1 MARLFYTF
9 VYFFFWPISQVWAVQ
24 MRPSTDIERSGSEPG
39 IATRFGEMIVW
50 ILENTLNILTFI
62 VIVWL
67 MIKIIRLT
75 YELIM
80 AGQLICMR
88 VTLPR
93 ADSKLDKERET
104 KKDFKEK
111 VGIMSIFYKSVHNL
125 TQSSA
130 FATIMNFIFRHAKI
144 SLELMYH
151 DGMVHFYAVGYRE
164 HMSLVVQQITS
175 NYPDAEVKIIP
186 RDKFPEIKP
195 LGFTLQA
202 ASVGK
207 VNDDVFPIKT
217 YKYFEDDPL
226 SSFTNN
232 FWSLKKTDV
241 ASVQFVM
248 KPLGHSWNRKAKKAA
263 GLVAKWEYKKG
274 IKASLPVQI
283 FKWIVAPISWLLY
296 RFIRN
301 EQDPTGS
308 NAPWAASGDSYK
320 IFNQAETEAHKMVG
334 ESAGQ
339 PGFQTSIRIL
349 VSSDTSE
356 SARNALQNLVAASS
370 IFTDEYNN
378 QLDNPQLLEDT
389 MRFIFTP
396 LRYFAYRFRL
406 LGIFQAISKFSC
418 DELSTLFHF
427 PDINY
432 NKSPVIAW
440 LEYKM
445 LAPPPNLRFP
455 NEPLIMK
462 DYKRD
467 KEGHIYTTDGSLLQ
481 IDKNKNLL
489 RNADKDLLLLD
500 GTIVTVAKEGENIGR
515 PLDEGKTPV
524 QIDEHRKLQWFP
536 LYKDGVLMGWNE
548 YRNNRTPIYFSKK
561 DRGRHHYII
570 GKSGWGKSV
579 FIGYLARQD
588 LWNGEGLG
596 VIDPHGDLIEDI
608 VAFTPKERAKD
619 MIIFDPAD
627 HDRPMWLNM
636 LDLIATDPA
645 LKSIEKDRAALD
657 ATSIFIKMYGDEIF
671 GPRIQHYFRNGCLT
685 LMDDDEEGGTL
696 IDVPRLFVDEAF
708 MKYKTSKIKN
718 VMVKAFWD
726 HEYAQTGDREK
737 QEMIPFFS
745 AKFGPFITNTTM
757 RNIIGQTKSAFNI
770 REVMDSQ
777 KALMVNLSKGKI
789 GDLNAQLLGLIMVS
803 KINMAAMSRADM
815 PEDQRKDFYLYVD
828 EFQNFATDTFG
839 EILSEARKYRLA
851 LIMAHQ
857 FIAQIGGSG
866 DKHGKW
872 GGKPSIK
879 DAVFGNA
886 GTIMSFKVGA
896 EDAEYL
902 EKEYAPALSQQDI
915 IGIANFTTYCKLNI
929 DNATTRPFDLK
940 TIWDNTY
947 KNAEVSK
954 IIKEYSRKMYGRK
967 KEYVDMEIEARMGI
981 VREEESNSQWITN
994 NDQWT
999 WENIKVTN
1007 W

>member
-1 MARLFYTF
+1 MSFLRYAFFILFLSPLEIFAISTRIATVSEKNTPSPGFFDSFIDVLTF
-9 VYFFFWPISQVWAVQ
+9 FVDSILFIIFFFVVL
-24 MRPSTDIERSGSEPG
+24 R
-39 IATRFGEMIVW
+39 IVR
-50 ILENTLNILTFI
+50 LMYE
-62 VIVWL
+62 VI
-67 MIKIIRLT
+67 MSK
-75 YELIM
+75 
-80 AGQLICMR
+80 QLVYMK

-93 ADSKLDKERET
+93 ADSKLDKEKET

-111 VGIMSIFYKSVHNL
+111 AGVMSVVFKSVHKMAETSFLITLWN
-125 TQSSA
+125 
-130 FATIMNFIFRHAKI
+130 IIFRHAKI
-144 SLELMYH
+144 SMEFVYS
-151 DGMVHFYAVGYRE
+151 DGAVHFYCVSYKQHAN
-164 HMSLVVQQITS
+164 LILQQITS
-175 NYPDAEVKIIP
+175 NYPDAEVRVVSAKDMP
-186 RDKFPEIKP
+186 DIKP
-195 LGFTLQA
+195 LGYTLKA

-207 VNDDVFPIKT
+207 ANDDVYPIKT

-232 FWSLKKTDV
+232 FGSLKKTDV
-241 ASVQFVM
+241 ASIQFVL

-263 GLVAKWEYKKG
+263 WLIAKWAYKKW
-274 IKASLPVQI
+274 IKGGLMMTI
-283 FKWIVAPISWLLY
+283 YKTIVAPISWLLS
-296 RFIRN
+296 RFIAN
-301 EQDPTGS
+301 EDNSSGS
-308 NAPWAASGDSYK
+308 NAPGASTGDSYK
-320 IFNQAETEAHKMVG
+320 IFNQAETEAQKMVG

-339 PGFQTSIRIL
+339 PAFKASIRLL
-349 VSSDTSE
+349 VSSDTKL
-356 SARNALQNLVAASS
+356 NATNGLHNLIAATS

-378 QLDNPQLLEDT
+378 RLDNPQMWEDL
-389 MRFIFTP
+389 FSVIFTP

-406 LGIFQAISKFSC
+406 VGILQSVSVFSC
-418 DELSTLFHF
+418 DELTTMFHF

-432 NKSPVIAW
+432 NKSPIIKW
-440 LEYKM
+440 LDYKM
-445 LAPPPNLRFP
+445 ISPPANLKFP
-455 NEPLIMK
+455 KDPLLLS

-467 KEGHIYTTDGSLLQ
+467 GLGNIYTKDGSKLQ
-481 IDKNKNLL
+481 VDTNKNLL
-489 RNADKDLLLLD
+489 RDTNKNLLLLD
-500 GTIVTVAKEGENIGR
+500 GTVVLLQTEWDMKGKPV
-515 PLDEGKTPV
+515 DEGKEPV
-524 QIDEHRKLQWFP
+524 QEIQQRKLAGFP
-536 LYKDGVLMGWNE
+536 LFKDGVLMGWNE
-548 YRNNRTPIYFSKK
+548 YRNTKTPIYFSKK

-579 FIGYLARQD
+579 LIWYLARQD
-588 LWNGEGLG
+588 LWNGDGLC
-596 VIDPHGDLIEDI
+596 VIDPHGDLVEDI
-608 VAFTPKERAKD
+608 IAFTPKERAKD

-627 HDRPMWLNM
+627 YERPMGLNM
-636 LDLIATDPA
+636 LDLISTDA
-645 LKSIEKDRAALD
+645 NARSIEKDRAALD

-685 LMDDDEEGGTL
+685 LMDDIDEGGTL

-708 MKYKTSKIKN
+708 MKYKVSKVSN
-718 VMVKAFWD
+718 VMVKAFWE

-757 RNIIGQTKSAFNI
+757 RNIIGQTKSAFNL
-770 REVMDSQ
+770 RQVMDNQ
-777 KALMVNLSKGKI
+777 KVLMVNLSKGMI

-815 PEDQRKDFYLYVD
+815 PEDTRKDFFLYVD

-839 EILSEARKYRLA
+839 EILSEARKYHLA

-857 FIAQIGGSG
+857 YIAQIGGSG
-866 DKHGKW
+866 DKQGK

-902 EKEYAPALSQQDI
+902 EKEYAPLLSQQDI

-929 DNATTRPFDLK
+929 DNATTRPFDMK

-947 KNAEVSK
+947 KNQEVSK

-981 VREEESNSQWITN
+981 IREEKTPPDTNSPIT
-994 NDQWT
+994 
-999 WENIKVTN
+999 
-1007 W
+1007 

>member
-1 MARLFYTF
+1 MNRAFFIFISLFFTLF
-9 VYFFFWPISQVWAVQ
+9 SEVLAVQ
-24 MRPSTDIERSGSEPG
+24 VRPATAAEKNTSSMKGFFDGVVFIIEN
-39 IATRFGEMIVW
+39 IV
-50 ILENTLNILTFI
+50 NILAFVLI
-62 VIVWL
+62 AWISLKILRLGYEIL
-67 MIKIIRLT
+67 MSGRLI
-75 YELIM
+75 YM
-80 AGQLICMR
+80 K

-111 VGIMSIFYKSVHNL
+111 VGIMTVFYKSVHNL

-130 FATIMNFIFRHAKI
+130 FDTITNFIFRHAKI

-151 DGMVHFYAVGYRE
+151 DGMVHFYAVGYKE
-164 HMSLVVQQITS
+164 HISLIIQQITS
-175 NYPDAEVKIIP
+175 NYPDAEVKIIQKK
-186 RDKFPEIKP
+186 DFPEIKP
-195 LGFTLQA
+195 LGFTMQA
-202 ASVGK
+202 ASIGK
-207 VNDDVFPIKT
+207 VTDDVFPLKT

-226 SSFTNN
+226 STFTNN
-232 FWSLKKTDV
+232 FGSLKKTDV
-241 ASVQFVM
+241 ASIQVVM
-248 KPLGHSWNRKAKKAA
+248 KPLGQSWNRKAKKAA
-263 GLVAKWEYKKG
+263 GLVAKGEYKKWLKAG
-274 IKASLPVQI
+274 ILVTT
-283 FKWIVAPISWLLY
+283 FKTIVAPISWLLY
-296 RFIRN
+296 RFIKN
-301 EQDPTGS
+301 EQDPAGS
-308 NAPWAASGDSYK
+308 NAPWASSGDSYK
-320 IFNQAETEAHKMVG
+320 IFNQAETEAHKMVW

-339 PGFQTSIRIL
+339 PGFQSSIRIL
-349 VSSDTSE
+349 VSSDTGA
-356 SARNALQNLVAASS
+356 SARSALQNLVAATS

-378 QLDNPQLLEDT
+378 QLGNPQLIEDT
-389 MRFIFTP
+389 LRFIFSP
-396 LRYFAYRFRL
+396 LRYFAYQYRL
-406 LGIFQAISKFSC
+406 IGILQNISCFSC
-418 DELSTLFHF
+418 DELSTLYHF

-432 NKSPVIAW
+432 NKSPIIAW

-445 LAPPPNLRFP
+445 LSPPSNLKFP
-455 NEPLIMK
+455 KDPLIMK

-467 KEGHIYTTDGSLLQ
+467 PSGNIYTNDGSVLQ
-481 IDKNKNLL
+481 VDKNKNLL
-489 RNADKDLLLLD
+489 RNAEKDLVLLD
-500 GTIVTVAKEGENIGR
+500 GTVVPVAKEWEGIGK
-515 PLDEGKTPV
+515 PLDEGKTPI
-524 QIDEHRKLQWFP
+524 QIDEHRKLQGFP

-548 YRNNRTPIYFSKK
+548 YRNNKQPIYFAKK

-588 LWNGEGLG
+588 LWNNEGLC
-596 VIDPHGDLIEDI
+596 VIDPHGDLVEDI

-627 HDRPMWLNM
+627 YERPMGLNM
-636 LDLIATDPA
+636 LDLISTDQN
-645 LKSIEKDRAALD
+645 LRTIEKDRAALD
-657 ATSIFIKMYGDEIF
+657 ATSIFIKMYGDEVF

-685 LMDDDEEGGTL
+685 LMDDEEEGGTL

-745 AKFGPFITNTTM
+745 AKFGPFITNVTM

-770 REVMDSQ
+770 RQVMDQQ
-777 KALMVNLSKGKI
+777 KVLMVNLSKGKI

-815 PEDQRKDFYLYVD
+815 PEDQRKDFFLYVD

-857 FIAQIGGSG
+857 FIAQIGWSG
-866 DKHGKW
+866 DKQGKW
-872 GGKPSIK
+872 GKPSIK

-902 EKEYAPALSQQDI
+902 EKEYAPVLSQQDI

-947 KNAEVSK
+947 KNMEVSK
-954 IIKEYSRKMYGRK
+954 VIKEYSRKMYGRK

-981 VREEESNSQWITN
+981 VREEEPVPPSSDPTN
-994 NDQWT
+994 N
-999 WENIKVTN
+999 NA
-1007 W
+1007 

>member
-1 MARLFYTF
+1 MYRLFF
-9 VYFFFWPISQVWAVQ
+9 ICIWVFFSVTSEVGAISIRPATAVEKETSS
-24 MRPSTDIERSGSEPG
+24 MKGFFDG
-39 IATRFGEMIVW
+39 IGYIIQNIITIIAFIIIAW
-50 ILENTLNILTFI
+50 ISLK
-62 VIVWL
+62 V
-67 MIKIIRLT
+67 IRLG
-75 YELIM
+75 YEVLM
-80 AGQLICMR
+80 SGRLMYMK

-111 VGIMSIFYKSVHNL
+111 VGIMTVFYKSVHNL

-130 FATIMNFIFRHAKI
+130 FDTITNFIFRHAKI

-151 DGMVHFYAVGYRE
+151 DGMVHFYAVGYKE
-164 HMSLVVQQITS
+164 HISLVIQQITS
-175 NYPDAEVKIIP
+175 NYPDAEVKLIA
-186 RDKFPEIKP
+186 RKDFPEIKP
-195 LGFTLQA
+195 LGFTMQA
-202 ASVGK
+202 ASIGK
-207 VNDDVFPIKT
+207 VNDDVFPLKT

-226 SSFTNN
+226 STFTNN

-241 ASVQFVM
+241 AAIQLVI
-248 KPLGHSWNRKAKKAA
+248 KPLGQSWNRKAKNAA
-263 GLVAKWEYKKG
+263 WMVAKGTYKKWFKAG
-274 IKASLPVQI
+274 IFVTT
-283 FKWIVAPISWLLY
+283 FKFIVAPISWLLY
-296 RFIRN
+296 RFIKN
-301 EQDPTGS
+301 EQDPSSGS
-308 NAPWAASGDSYK
+308 TAPWASSWDSYK
-320 IFNQAETEAHKMVG
+320 IFNQAETESHKMVW

-339 PGFQTSIRIL
+339 PGFQSSIRIL
-349 VSSDTSE
+349 VSSDTGS
-356 SARNALQNLVAASS
+356 SARSALQNLVAATS

-378 QLDNPQLLEDT
+378 QLGNPQLIEDT
-389 MRFIFTP
+389 LRFIFSP
-396 LRYFAYRFRL
+396 LRYFAYQYRL
-406 LGIFQAISKFSC
+406 IGILQNISCFSC
-418 DELSTLFHF
+418 DELSTLYHF

-432 NKSPVIAW
+432 NKSPIIAW

-445 LAPPPNLRFP
+445 LSPPSNLRFP
-455 NEPLIMK
+455 KEPLIMK

-467 KEGHIYTTDGSLLQ
+467 GSGNIYTTDGSLLQ
-481 IDKNKNLL
+481 VDKNKNLL
-489 RNADKDLLLLD
+489 RNPDKNLILLD
-500 GTIVTVAKEGENIGR
+500 GSIIEVSKEGENIGR
-515 PLDEGKTPV
+515 PLDEGKTPI

-548 YRNNRTPIYFSKK
+548 YRNNKQPIYFAKK

-570 GKSGWGKSV
+570 GKSGWWKSV
-579 FIGYLARQD
+579 FIWYLARQD
-588 LWNGEGLG
+588 LWNNEWLC
-596 VIDPHGDLIEDI
+596 VIDPHGDLVEDI
-608 VAFTPKERAKD
+608 IAFTPKERAKD

-627 HDRPMWLNM
+627 YERPMGLNM
-636 LDLIATDPA
+636 LDLIATDPN
-645 LKSIEKDRAALD
+645 LRTIEKDRAALD
-657 ATSIFIKMYGDEIF
+657 ATSIFIKMYGDEVF

-685 LMDDDEEGGTL
+685 LMDDEEEGGTL

-745 AKFGPFITNTTM
+745 AKFGPFITNATM

-770 REVMDSQ
+770 RKVMDEQ
-777 KALMVNLSKGKI
+777 KVLMVNLSKGKI

-815 PEDQRKDFYLYVD
+815 PEDQRKDFFLYVD

-866 DKHGKW
+866 DKQGKW
-872 GGKPSIK
+872 GKPSIK

-902 EKEYAPALSQQDI
+902 EKEYAPVLSQQDI

-981 VREEESNSQWITN
+981 VREEEMPSNIPPPDPSSPTS
-994 NDQWT
+994 
-999 WENIKVTN
+999 
-1007 W
+1007 